1 MNLRLASAA
10 AAALLMSLS
19 SSANAQLSSVAPGC
33 DHHGVM
39 AAMGASACSGAWSG
53 NINNQIGLVNAK
65 ITSLWGG
72 AYTLKGYSDAT
83 NNGPFS
89 NGPTSA
95 SGVLNFDMPITGS
108 FVLGLKAGNAF
119 SLYRFTNQV
128 AVASINFKTDGVRVN
143 VRDIPAGLSH
153 AALWI
158 DESTPT
164 TTTSVVPEPS
174 TYALM
179 GAGLF
184 ALGVAARRRR
194 KA

>member
-1 MNLRLASAA
+1 MTLRLASAA
-10 AAALLMSLS
+10 AVALMLSLS
-19 SSANAQLSSVAPGC
+19 SSANAQLTLVSPDC
-33 DHHGVM
+33 NHHGVL
-39 AAMGASACSGAWSG
+39 AAMGASACAGAYSG
-53 NINNQIGLVNAK
+53 NINNQISLVNSK

-72 AYTLKGYSDAT
+72 SYTLKGYSDAT
-83 NNGPFS
+83 NSGPFGNGPAS
-89 NGPTSA
+89 S

-128 AVASINFKTDGVRVN
+128 AVASVNFKTDGVRVN

-153 AALWI
+153 AALWV

-179 GAGLF
+179 GAGLL

-194 KA
+194 KV